1 MAGDSKIKVRVL
13 GDSADGQRA
22 MREYARSVLEAQK
35 ATEQYNDKLS
45 SVGKASLKVL
55 GALPLVGMAA
65 GAGVAA
71 GLAAIPVALAAVAAF
86 ALSSNEE
93 VKESFADLWSDIK
106 ATAQDG
112 AAPLADTFIDM
123 ADDLR
128 STVQDIRPDLER
140 MFVAAEPGLQHLN
153 RGIND
158 LVRNSIPGMV
168 KAVEESEDTFEGL
181 ANLLSRAGTGISDF
195 FRNISQGS
203 KGTGILLTELGR
215 IIQDLL
221 GFAGSLLAKISNAF
235 SGNFSQVADIIDT
248 ATDALEEF
256 ADGALPVLASAATA
270 GLNAL
275 SGLLKILEPFSGV
288 LGVAAAAMITASAS
302 GKALNLVWEGLS
314 GAASLFSAKGG
325 IATGLRNIATHAD
338 DAALKAAG
346 FAEKITGSSK
356 AGMGFV
362 NAGTAVS
369 GALNGIASSLPA
381 VAGGLAVFALLAGT
395 LVYQQEKLASSG
407 DAIAVA
413 LSKEGSEARKAAE
426 EIAKHKRE
434 LEAAAKANQSFTD
447 AQDGLSDSAVAAA
460 NALYEKQ
467 KVVDQDKASWDKL
480 LSTMTPV
487 QQKQAEL
494 NRAIAEYGPNS
505 QQAQAAGS
513 AYRAEVE
520 RTGQAQRDAAEATKT
535 HTDKMIEQHNQMMVM
550 LGSDLAYRNAVNAT
564 ADAERTAAKAIS
576 EKGASSE
583 EAADAIRALEGAQLN
598 QIRSAGELAAATYK
612 GTNETERAR
621 LATEAMQ
628 RESLNLAAANN
639 GALSPSLLN
648 SIRNMNATQLQ
659 AMGVTAR
666 INETGQAVLR
676 LPNGKTITLGM
687 NDYANWPLQTAINN
701 LSQIR
706 DKTVTV
712 RVNLVDGTRSSVN
725 QSGQQFGTKF
735 YAKGGSLV
743 PQTPT
748 VVGEEG
754 PEMIW
759 PNKRGYVTTAK
770 ETDDLF
776 RAMMNTR
783 ALALGQ
789 GVAPM
794 ATPINS
800 NVSTMTEV
808 KQGDIVNI
816 SFGDIVT
823 QAKDAAQ
830 LKRELVPMI
839 EEELLRKSNRRTG
852 KTGIS

>member
-35 ATEQYNDKLS
+35 ATEKYNDKLS
-45 SVGKASLKVL
+45 SVGKASAKIL
-55 GALPLVGMAA
+55 GALPIAGMAA
-65 GAGVAA
+65 GAGVVA

-93 VKESFADLWSDIK
+93 VKESFADLWSEVK
-106 ATAQDG
+106 STAEDA
-112 AAPLADTFIDM
+112 AAPLADTFVKM
-123 ADDLR
+123 AGDLKK
-128 STVQDIRPDLER
+128 TVQDVKPALSQ

-153 RGIND
+153 KGIND
-158 LVRNSIPGMV
+158 FVRNTIPGMV
-168 KAVEESEDTFEGL
+168 KAVQESEDTFEGL
-181 ANLLSRAGTGISDF
+181 SKLLASTGTGISDF
-195 FRNISQGS
+195 FREISQGS
-203 KGTGILLTELGR
+203 KGSGILLTELGR

-221 GFAGSLLAKISNAF
+221 GFAGALLAKISNAF
-235 SGNFSQVADIIDT
+235 SGNFSQVADILDT
-248 ATDALEEF
+248 ATDALLEF

-275 SGLLKILEPFSGV
+275 SGLLKALEPFSGV
-288 LGVAAAAMITASAS
+288 LGVAAAAMLTASVA
-302 GKALNLVWEGLS
+302 GKGLNMVWEGLS

-325 IATGLRNIATHAD
+325 IANGLRNIATHAD

-346 FAEKITGSSK
+346 FAEKMTGSSK

-395 LVYQQEKLASSG
+395 LVYQNEKLAASG
-407 DAIAVA
+407 DALATSLA
-413 LSKEGSEARKAAE
+413 KGGDEAKKAAQE
-426 EIAKHKRE
+426 MAKHKAE
-434 LEAAAKANQSFTD
+434 LAEATKVNDSFSNS
-447 AQDGLSDSAVAAA
+447 QDNLSDSAVAAA

-467 KVVDQDKASWDKL
+467 KVVDQDKKSWDEL
-480 LSTMTPV
+480 LSKMTPV
-487 QQKQAEL
+487 ERKQAEY
-494 NRAIAEYGPNS
+494 NRAVAEYGPAS
-505 QQAQAAGS
+505 EQARTAGE
-513 AYRAEVE
+513 AWRAEADKSAE
-520 RTGQAQRDAAEATKT
+520 AQRNAAEATKT

-564 ADAERTAAKAIS
+564 ADAERAAAKAIS

-583 EAADAIRALEGAQLN
+583 EAADAVRALEGAQLN

-628 RESLNLAAANN
+628 REAINLAAANN

-648 SIRNMNATQLQ
+648 AVRNMNATQLQ

-687 NDYANWPLQTAINN
+687 NDYANWPLQNAINQLGRIQN
-701 LSQIR
+701 
-706 DKTVTV
+706 KTVAV
-712 RVNLVDGTRSSVN
+712 VVNHYDNYYSSVN
-725 QSGQQFGTKF
+725 QQGNRFGTKF
-735 YAKGGSLV
+735 YAKGGSMT
-743 PQTPT
+743 PRTPT

-759 PNKRGYVTTAK
+759 PTKRGYVTTAQ
-770 ETDDLF
+770 ETDELF

-789 GVAPM
+789 GMQPM
-794 ATPINS
+794 AVPMS
-800 NVSTMTEV
+800 GNVSTMTEV
-808 KQGDIVNI
+808 NKGDTVYN
-816 SFGDIVT
+816 DYKVTVVT
-823 QAKDAAQ
+823 QAKDSKQVA
-830 LKRELVPMI
+830 REV
-839 EEELLRKSNRRTG
+839 EEILLRSSNRRTG
-852 KTGIS
+852 RTGIS

>member
-1 MAGDSKIKVRVL
+1 MANDSKIKVRVL

-45 SVGKASLKVL
+45 AVGKSSLKIL
-55 GALPLVGMAA
+55 GALPLAGMAA

-71 GLAAIPVALAAVAAF
+71 GLAAIPIALAAVAAF

-93 VKESFADLWSDIK
+93 VKESFADLWSEIK
-106 ATAQDG
+106 STAEDV
-112 AAPLADTFIDM
+112 AEPLADTFVKM
-123 ADDLR
+123 AGDLKK
-128 STVQDIRPDLER
+128 TVQDVKPALGQ
-140 MFVAAEPGLQHLN
+140 MFVAAEPGLEHLN
-153 RGIND
+153 KGIND
-158 LVRNSIPGMV
+158 FIRNSVPGMV

-181 ANLLSRAGTGISDF
+181 SKLLASAGTGISDF
-195 FRNISQGS
+195 FRSISQGS
-203 KGTGILLTELGR
+203 KGSGLLLTELGR

-221 GFAGSLLAKISNAF
+221 GFAGSLLAKVSNAF
-235 SGNFSQVADIIDT
+235 SGNFSQIADIVDT

-270 GLNAL
+270 GLNAV
-275 SGLLKILEPFSGV
+275 SGLLKALEPFSGV
-288 LGVAAAAMITASAS
+288 LGIAAAAMVTAAAS
-302 GKALNLVWEGLS
+302 GKVLNLVWDGLS
-314 GAASLFSAKGG
+314 GAASLFSSKGG
-325 IATGLRNIATHAD
+325 IANGLRNIAMHAD
-338 DAALKAAG
+338 DAALKAGA

-362 NAGTAVS
+362 NTGSAVS

-395 LVYQQEKLASSG
+395 LMYQQERLASSG
-407 DAIAVA
+407 DALAVA
-413 LSKEGSEARKAAE
+413 LSKEGSEARKAAQ
-426 EIAKHKRE
+426 EIAKHKQE
-434 LEAAAKANQSFTD
+434 LADATKVNDSFT
-447 AQDGLSDSAVAAA
+447 ASNDGLSDSAVAAA

-467 KVVDQDKASWDKL
+467 KVVNQDKASWDKL
-480 LSTMTPV
+480 LSSMTPV
-487 QQKQAEL
+487 EQKQAEL

-505 QQAQAAGS
+505 QQAHAAGM

-520 RTGQAQRDAAEATKT
+520 KTAGAQRDAAEATKT

-564 ADAERTAAKAIS
+564 ADAERAAAKAIS

-648 SIRNMNATQLQ
+648 AIRNMNATQLQ
-659 AMGVTAR
+659 AMGVTAS
-666 INETGQAVLR
+666 INATGQAVLR

-687 NDYANWPLQTAINN
+687 NDYANWPLQQAINN
-701 LSQIR
+701 ISQIR
-706 DKTVTV
+706 DKTVTI
-712 RVNLVDGTRSSVN
+712 RVNMVDGTRSSVN

-735 YAKGGSLV
+735 YADGGSLI
-743 PQTPT
+743 PRTPT

-776 RAMMNTR
+776 RLMNNTR
-783 ALALGQ
+783 AMALGQ
-789 GVAPM
+789 GVQPM
-794 ATPINS
+794 DTPISS
-800 NVSTMTEV
+800 NISTMTALN
-808 KQGDIVNI
+808 QGDVFNI
-816 SFGDIVT
+816 QFGDIVT
-823 QAKDAAQ
+823 AAKNGKE
-830 LKRELVPMI
+830 LMRELKPEM
-839 EEELLRKSNRRTG
+839 EEFLLRKANRRTG
-852 KTGIS
+852 RTGIS